1 MQKAN
6 NGLYTVFMNSIIYS
20 DSFNRVNPEWVKKTL
35 EDFPVFLRSEL
46 LKLEDPLLQEYLLL
60 PIDEILKR
68 LSKFRNKLPCGILH
82 DRNLIL
88 TSDVCPDWIWEVDFI
103 WAFDDILKG
112 KENPIFHQV
121 NVLFLRGLDNC
132 TYKINNLNCWHPED
146 TGLIQLL
153 ILFISYLRQKNIS
166 FEYAECIDLI
176 NQLKDVDNNLPKHIG
191 LMGVDGVKN
200 LQFEIWEKIRKIIES
215 VWVHLDMISV

>member
-1 MQKAN
+1 
-6 NGLYTVFMNSIIYS
+6 MNSIIYS

-88 TSDVCPDWIWEVDFI
+88 TSDVCPD
-103 WAFDDILKG
+103 
-112 KENPIFHQV
+112 
-121 NVLFLRGLDNC
+121 
-132 TYKINNLNCWHPED
+132 
-146 TGLIQLL
+146 
-153 ILFISYLRQKNIS
+153 
-166 FEYAECIDLI
+166 
-176 NQLKDVDNNLPKHIG
+176 
-191 LMGVDGVKN
+191 
-200 LQFEIWEKIRKIIES
+200 
-215 VWVHLDMISV
+215 